1 MSIDRLLMVIFLLI
15 AGANVSDV
23 IADYQMH
30 VGTWHL
36 VVEGTTVVISILAF
50 LVLWRRIIER
60 RRELKS
66 LQESITRLQ
75 SKAASVAADKTSE
88 TPVKTT
94 SATSMKGSYPAV
106 QNWFKEWKLSPSEQ
120 QVAVL
125 LIKGLSFNEI
135 ASVRNT
141 KEKTVRQQ
149 ASSIYAKSGL
159 SGRNN
164 LSAWLIDA
172 LLE

>member
-50 LVLWRRIIER
+50 LVLWRRILER

-75 SKAASVAADKTSE
+75 SKAASAAVDKA
-88 TPVKTT
+88 PVKTT
-94 SATSMKGSYPAV
+94 SATSMKSSYPAV

-149 ASSIYAKSGL
+149 ASSIYSKSGL